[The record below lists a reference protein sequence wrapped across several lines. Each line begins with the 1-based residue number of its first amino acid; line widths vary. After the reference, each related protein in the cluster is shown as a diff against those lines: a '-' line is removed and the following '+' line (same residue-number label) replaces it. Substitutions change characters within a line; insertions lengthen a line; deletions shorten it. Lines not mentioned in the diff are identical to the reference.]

1 MWPVKKGQKSETGRQ
16 TASQP
21 TAPKREQDTI
31 WAEMRRLKAR
41 VQSIELAA
49 SAARRDISRIDRK
62 QYRDNGKEP
71 ATELP
76 TKEQAYHPSL
86 FG

>member
-16 TASQP
+16 TPGLP

-71 ATELP
+71 ATLLP
-76 TKEQAYHPSL
+76 GKEEVLHPGL